1 MNFEELRT
9 VIVQIENM
17 VNTRPFTYLSDKNC
31 YEHITPS
38 YLMYGRN
45 INRRNTIDGN
55 DDIIILLTL
64 LYISLYYLIT
74 LLY

>member
-1 MNFEELRT
+1 
-9 VIVQIENM
+9 M
-17 VNTRPFTYLSDKNC
+17 VNTRPFTYLSNKNY

-38 YLMYGRN
+38 HLMYGPN

-64 LYISLYYLIT
+64 LYISLYYFIT
-74 LLY
+74 LSK